1 MKTKTR
7 SFFNVIKDENK
18 RKKWILS
25 HVTMLHVKC
34 FFWGVGVKI
43 YLHKHCQPVRSQ
55 ARMAWLEMEKV
66 FFSKGPGTF
75 VWKTSWVYIS
85 SQSARLIVWFSAFF
99 LLFLFVFFTSFFIP
113 FPFVSP
119 SVSSNSDCYFVLL
132 VLPFFFC
139 LLMCLRAC
147 LAKVML
153 LSVWFFFDYLTF
165 FCHFV
170 LCVFVLI
177 LLLSSFLF
185 L

>member
-1 MKTKTR
+1 M
-7 SFFNVIKDENK
+7 FF
-18 RKKWILS
+18 
-25 HVTMLHVKC
+25 
-34 FFWGVGVKI
+34 FGGVGVKI

-55 ARMAWLEMEKV
+55 AQMAWLEMEKV

-99 LLFLFVFFTSFFIP
+99 LLRSF
-113 FPFVSP
+113 FPFVW
-119 SVSSNSDCYFVLL
+119 FLFLL
-132 VLPFFFC
+132 CHRVCLATVIAILSFWVLPFFFC